1 MNSKRIIWIVVVITI
16 LTIGFLGFRYADK
29 MCREYLDTPLSVDVI
44 KDQFLNMI
52 EGANLPKGEWSYGID
67 ISHHQPFVFWRNLK
81 VYTDQ
86 NGRTVWKKKNAI
98 KETRIDYVIMKA
110 SEGETFRD
118 WRFKRRWKKADEFS
132 YRRGAYHFFRPG
144 KEAQAQAKN
153 FISQVG
159 DIGSEDFPPI
169 LDIENTDGLSADT
182 INKRALEWLQ
192 IIEKHYGRKPI
203 IYANPY
209 YLNNILSAE
218 ITQKYPIWV
227 ANYGVSR
234 PNWSRWHIWQFTDRA
249 LVRGVGCADLN
260 VLPLR

>member
-1 MNSKRIIWIVVVITI
+1 MKSKYLIWVILI
-16 LTIGFLGFRYADK
+16 LVFILPGYLAFRYVDR
-29 MCREYLDTPLSVDVI
+29 MCRKYLDVPLSVNVI
-44 KDQFLNMI
+44 KEQFSNMTK
-52 EGANLPKGEWSYGID
+52 GANLPKGEWSYGID

-86 NGRTVWKKKNAI
+86 NVRTVWKKKNAI

-118 WRFKRRWKKADEFS
+118 WRFKRRWKKADKFS

-144 KEAQAQAKN
+144 KDAEVQAKN
-153 FISQVG
+153 YISQVG
-159 DIGSEDFPPI
+159 DIGSDDFPPI
-169 LDIENTDGLSADT
+169 LDIEKTDGLSAET

-209 YLNNILSAE
+209 YLNNILSSE
-218 ITQKYPIWV
+218 ITKNYPVWV

-234 PNWSRWHIWQFTDRA
+234 PNWNGWHMWQFTDRA

>member
-16 LTIGFLGFRYADK
+16 LTIGFLGFRYADR
-29 MCREYLDTPLSVDVI
+29 MCREYLDTPLGINVI
-44 KDQFLNMI
+44 KDQLLSMT
-52 EGANLPKGEWSYGID
+52 EGASLPKGEWSCGID
-67 ISHHQPFVFWRNLK
+67 ISHHQPFVFWNNLK

-86 NGRTVWKKKNAI
+86 NGRTVWKKKNAAR
-98 KETRIDYVIMKA
+98 ELGIDYVIMKA

-118 WRFKRRWKKADEFS
+118 WRFKHRWKKADKLT
-132 YRRGAYHFFRPG
+132 YKRGAYHFFRPG
-144 KEAQAQAKN
+144 KEAEAQARN

-159 DIGSEDFPPI
+159 DIGPEDFPPI
-169 LDIENTDGLSADT
+169 LDIEKTDGLSADT
-182 INKRALEWLQ
+182 INRRALEWLQ

-203 IYANPY
+203 IYANPH
-209 YLNNILSAE
+209 YLNNILSSE
-218 ITQKYPIWV
+218 ITQRYPVWV

-234 PNWSRWHIWQFTDRA
+234 PNWNRWHMWQFTDRA